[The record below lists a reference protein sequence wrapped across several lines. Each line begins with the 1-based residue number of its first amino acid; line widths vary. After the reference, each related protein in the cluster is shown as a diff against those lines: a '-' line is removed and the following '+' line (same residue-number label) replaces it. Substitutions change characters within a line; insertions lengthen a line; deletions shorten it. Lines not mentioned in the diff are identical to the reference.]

1 MKKIFLMLALLSAV
15 VVSANAQI
23 ATEKSNAL
31 DNISLGVTAGVSTPL
46 DFNSMF
52 PLNTNVGI
60 KLIKDFTPCFGLEA
74 EGIAILNGN
83 HFNDLKT
90 TVKATNVSLSTVF
103 NLTNIFKGYQGS
115 PRVFEIKTVT
125 GLGWM
130 HAWNTP
136 NNFLTAKTGIDFA
149 FNLGSKKAHS
159 IVVTP
164 AVYWNLNKFGDIHFD
179 KRNSQLAVNV
189 SYIYH
194 FKTSNGTHHF
204 KTYDVGAM
212 IGEIDRLNG
221 ALSECEKR
229 EPQVVEKIVEKRVEA
244 PATNAVAVA
253 TKNGDKWIVSFAT
266 ASAKLTNEAKFVLNQ
281 IGNDAI
287 VDVTATASPDGSKAF
302 NQKLSERRA
311 KAVADYL
318 TNRGVKVNSA
328 EGKGVDATNGKT
340 AVVTTVQ

>member
-1 MKKIFLMLALLSAV
+1 MKKIFLMLALFSV
-15 VVSANAQI
+15 VVMSANAQI

-46 DFNSMF
+46 DFNSIF

-90 TVKATNVSLSTVF
+90 TVKATNVGLSTVF

-136 NNFLTAKTGIDFA
+136 NNFLTAKTGIDLA
-149 FNLGSKKAHS
+149 FNLGKKKAHS

-194 FKTSNGTHHF
+194 FKTSNGTHNF

-212 IGEIDRLNG
+212 IDEINRLNG
-221 ALSECEKR
+221 ALAECESR
-229 EPQVVEKIVEKRVEA
+229 EPQVKIVEKVVEA
-244 PATNAVAVA
+244 KPTDAVTITVDN
-253 TKNGDKWIVSFAT
+253 TKWVVSFAT
-266 ASAKLTNEAKFVLNQ
+266 ASAKLTNEAKFILNQ